1 MIPLLRASPE
11 YALRWLVSSD
21 PVHAKQLTTR
31 YRFEKS
37 TCDLNEALADPAV
50 SLVVI
55 TAPNNL
61 HFQMLESTMRAGK
74 LALLEKPLC
83 VTREEF
89 ERIKLLQ
96 AETKLPV
103 IVGFNRRY
111 APLVLEMKKRLQEMD
126 GPFVLNYRVNAGFVP
141 ASKWSQ
147 DPNLGGGRVI
157 HECCHFF
164 DLFNFLL
171 GQTNPRIVA
180 ESAGVS
186 GSNSVARDNISVSL
200 RYPNGS
206 LANLVY
212 VAMGGR
218 SMDRERLE
226 VHGQR
231 SSFVLD
237 DFINLE
243 FFGGSKQSWRLPRQ
257 DKGHHAELEQ
267 VANKIHGKPTS
278 LISTEEVFNATELT
292 FRVDEAIRGS
302 SPS

>member
-1 MIPLLRASPE
+1 
-11 YALRWLVSSD
+11 
-21 PVHAKQLTTR
+21 
-31 YRFEKS
+31 
-37 TCDLNEALADPAV
+37 
-50 SLVVI
+50 
-55 TAPNNL
+55 
-61 HFQMLESTMRAGK
+61 
-74 LALLEKPLC
+74 
-83 VTREEF
+83 
-89 ERIKLLQ
+89 
-96 AETKLPV
+96 
-103 IVGFNRRY
+103 
-111 APLVLEMKKRLQEMD
+111 
-126 GPFVLNYRVNAGFVP
+126 
-141 ASKWSQ
+141 
-147 DPNLGGGRVI
+147 LGGGRVI

-180 ESAGVS
+180 DSAGVS

-226 VHGQR
+226 IHGQR

-243 FFGGSKQSWRLPRQ
+243 FFGASKQSWRLPRQ

-267 VANKIHGKPTS
+267 VANKIRGKPTS

-302 SPS
+302 SPF